1 MYEMELL
8 IIFYGTLA
16 GIATLF
22 GIYMIR
28 RNHEWAL
35 KNSHYIN
42 SFAAGLIL
50 ALVFFHLMPEAVELS
65 ELAFYPALFIGF
77 FAFYLLENF
86 IVIHSGSEIHYCLDE
101 DEDEFGAH
109 HTSRI
114 GVMAFSGLAFHSL
127 IDGIII
133 GVGFELSTEIG
144 FLAAMAVILHE
155 IPEGVTSF
163 AIVNEVMPDKSK
175 ILSIIV
181 AIATP
186 FGALFSL
193 LFISGLS
200 ELLIGIL
207 LALAA
212 GTFIYV
218 AASDLIPQTHEK
230 NNLQNLIAFIVG
242 AFFIYGISLFFHT

>member
-1 MYEMELL
+1 MYEME
-8 IIFYGTLA
+8 ISVIFYGTLA
-16 GIATLF
+16 GLATLF
-22 GIYMIR
+22 GIYVIR
-28 RNHEWAL
+28 RNQEWAL
-35 KNSHYIN
+35 NNSHYVN

-50 ALVFFHLMPEAVELS
+50 ALVFFHLMPEAIELS

-101 DEDEFGAH
+101 DEVGVH
-109 HTSRI
+109 HKSRI

-127 IDGIII
+127 IDGLII
-133 GVGFELSTEIG
+133 GVGFELSMEIG

-155 IPEGVTSF
+155 MPEGVTSF
-163 AIVNEVMPDKSK
+163 AIINEVMPDKSR
-175 ILSIIV
+175 ILSVIV

-186 FGALFSL
+186 LGALFSL
-193 LFISGLS
+193 LFVSALS
-200 ELLIGIL
+200 ESMIGIL

-230 NNLQNLIAFIVG
+230 NNFQNLIAFIVG
-242 AFFIYGISLFFHT
+242 AFLIYGISLFSHS

>member
-1 MYEMELL
+1 MYEKEIAIL
-8 IIFYGTLA
+8 FYGTLA
-16 GIATLF
+16 GIATLL
-22 GIYMIR
+22 GIYVIR
-28 RNHEWAL
+28 RNQEWAL
-35 KNSHYIN
+35 RNSHYVN
-42 SFAAGLIL
+42 SFAAGLIM
-50 ALVFFHLMPEAVELS
+50 ALVFFHLMPEAIELS
-65 ELAFYPALFIGF
+65 EMAFYPALFIGF
-77 FAFYLLENF
+77 FAFFLLENF
-86 IVIHSGSEIHYCLDE
+86 VVIHSGSEIHYCLDE
-101 DEDEFGAH
+101 DEEGLGL

-144 FLAAMAVILHE
+144 FLAAIAVILHE
-155 IPEGVTSF
+155 MPEGITSF
-163 AIVNEVMPDKSK
+163 AIINEVMPDKSK
-175 ILSIIV
+175 ILSVIV

-186 FGALFSL
+186 SGALFSL
-193 LFISGLS
+193 LFIGSLT
-200 ELLIGIL
+200 EPFIGIL

-242 AFFIYGISLFFHT
+242 AVFIYGASLFFHV